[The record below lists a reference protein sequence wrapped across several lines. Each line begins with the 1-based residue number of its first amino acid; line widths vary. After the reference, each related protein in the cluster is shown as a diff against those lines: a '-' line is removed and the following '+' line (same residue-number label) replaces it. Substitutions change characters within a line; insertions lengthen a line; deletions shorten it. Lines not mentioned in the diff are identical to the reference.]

1 MRGDK
6 MDFGPK
12 ILFVIPLLGGIPVTD
27 SVVVS
32 WFIVAFLG
40 IIFYM
45 GGRHLKNIPEGMQNV
60 LEIILDFISSFVTD
74 VTGPKGE
81 VIIPYIGTI
90 ALYLIIANVIGA
102 FGISPPTRDIN
113 IAASLAVLTI
123 IYVIYSSIKAR
134 GFKGWLKS
142 FTEPLGIILPF
153 KILDIFTRP
162 LSLAVRLFG
171 NIMAGFIIMEL
182 VKDFVPVL
190 VPSFLSL
197 YFDFFDG
204 LIQAVVFSL
213 LTVMYVHEGME
224 KMED

>member
-1 MRGDK
+1 
-6 MDFGPK
+6 MDFGAK
-12 ILFVIPLLGGIPVTD
+12 ILFNIPILGGIPVTD
-27 SVVVS
+27 TIVVS
-32 WFIVAFLG
+32 WFIVVFLS
-40 IIFYM
+40 ILFWL
-45 GGRHLKNIPEGMQNV
+45 GGRKLNNIPEGLQNV
-60 LEIILDFISSFVTD
+60 MEIVLDFISSFVTD

-81 VIIPYIGTI
+81 VIIPYIGTV
-90 ALYLIIANVIGA
+90 AMYLVVANVIGA

-113 IAASLAVLTI
+113 IAASLAVLTMA
-123 IYVIYSSIKAR
+123 YVIYSSIRAR

-142 FTEPLGIILPF
+142 FTEPLSIILPF

-182 VKDFVPVL
+182 VKGIVPVI

-213 LTVMYVHEGME
+213 LTVMYVHEGIE
-224 KMED
+224 KME

>member
-1 MRGDK
+1 
-6 MDFGPK
+6 MDFGAK
-12 ILFVIPLLGGIPVTD
+12 ILFNIPIFGGIPVTD
-27 SVVVS
+27 TIVVS

-40 IIFYM
+40 LLFWL
-45 GGRHLKNIPEGMQNV
+45 GGRKLKNIPDGLQNV
-60 LEIILDFISSFVTD
+60 LEIVLDFISSFVTD

-81 VIIPYIGTI
+81 VIIPYIGTV
-90 ALYLIIANVIGA
+90 AMYLVVANVIGA

-113 IAASLAVLTI
+113 IAASLAVLTMV
-123 IYVIYSSIKAR
+123 YVIYSSIRAR

-142 FTEPLGIILPF
+142 FTEPLSIILPF

-182 VKDFVPVL
+182 VKGFVPVI

-213 LTVMYVHEGME
+213 LTVMYIHEGIE
-224 KMED
+224 KME